1 MFKECKMVKNYFA
14 IIHTLAHKAKK
25 DNSNRNGLYLIGI
38 DYKQF
43 VYGFSERESLEEA
56 HAELES
62 KGYSGRTLQ
71 ATFLEELEAN

>member
-14 IIHTLAHKAKK
+14 IINTLAHKAKK
-25 DNSNRNGLYLIGI
+25 DNSNRDGLYLIGI
-38 DYKQF
+38 GSKQI
-43 VYGFSERESLEEA
+43 VYGFSERDNLVEA

-62 KGYSGRTLQ
+62 KGYSGRVLQ